1 MSNATWES
9 MPPELDA
16 KERRFVSEYLVDLDP
31 KRAAL
36 AAGYSA
42 TVAASK
48 AYQWV
53 SNSKVKPHVFGA
65 VQKAMSARSERTEIT
80 ADMVLKELAKIGFA
94 DIRKAIKW
102 QGSLVTEEDNQDG
115 GDTLVIKNVVTNN
128 VQLISSDDIDDETA
142 AAISEISQNQGGGIK
157 LKLHDKR
164 AALVD
169 IGKHLGMF
177 TDKVEHTG
185 KNGGPIQITLASE
198 DQEVL

>member
-1 MSNATWES
+1 MAGDWEN
-9 MPPELDA
+9 ELTA
-16 KERRFVSEYLVDLDP
+16 KQRAFVREYLVDMNATQ
-31 KRAAL
+31 AAIR
-36 AAGYSA
+36 AGYSEA
-42 TVAASK
+42 SAYSIGQENLKKPEVSAAIE
-48 AYQWV
+48 A
-53 SNSKVKPHVFGA
+53 
-65 VQKAMSARSERTEIT
+65 AMKKRAERTDIT

-102 QGSLVTEEDNQDG
+102 QGTLVTEEDNPDG
-115 GDTLVIKNVVTNN
+115 GDTLTIKNVVTNN

-177 TDKVEHTG
+177 KEDNKGAAPVTIIIQG
-185 KNGGPIQITLASE
+185 KDAEIL
-198 DQEVL
+198 

>member
-1 MSNATWES
+1 M
-9 MPPELDA
+9 
-16 KERRFVSEYLVDLDP
+16 K
-31 KRAAL
+31 KRA
-36 AAGYSA
+36 
-42 TVAASK
+42 
-48 AYQWV
+48 
-53 SNSKVKPHVFGA
+53 
-65 VQKAMSARSERTEIT
+65 ERTDIT

-102 QGSLVTEEDNQDG
+102 QGTLVTEEDNPDG

-177 TDKVEHTG
+177 KEDNKGAAPVTIIIQG
-185 KNGGPIQITLASE
+185 KDAEIL
-198 DQEVL
+198 